1 MYSFNTLSELK
12 RNVLQL
18 EKLHTRN
25 VWFYDNQS
33 SHTIYSPRLIE
44 EECWLLEQFPH
55 YEENEATRTV
65 GGHPRSPQRSHSEES
80 FLEVDLRSRKPL
92 LLYLALMVVSMYL
105 VLPSGVWSEA
115 TPT

>member
-25 VWFYDNQS
+25 VWFYDNQP

-55 YEENEATRTV
+55 YEEASFVQLAIILDHLSEVIARNLSLKLICVPEN
-65 GGHPRSPQRSHSEES
+65 HSFS
-80 FLEVDLRSRKPL
+80 V
-92 LLYLALMVVSMYL
+92 
-105 VLPSGVWSEA
+105 
-115 TPT
+115 